1 MIQAL
6 DRVWMPKQSECL
18 LCRAIVNREIEMKIL
33 RVVPSQDK
41 ILVDSEQRFSP
52 WWWPSALLSP
62 LGWQHHIIM
71 TTVENPAGC
80 ANPAASQ
87 ALQMSAPVALSRA
100 ESAPMLMT
108 GTVLV
113 ACSPEET
120 RTTSARALG
129 VCCCSAR
136 AHKAPNEHGAQA
148 AA

>member
-1 MIQAL
+1 MLMQ
-6 DRVWMPKQSECL
+6 DECV
-18 LCRAIVNREIEMKIL
+18 LCRATVNREIEMKIL

-100 ESAPMLMT
+100 ESAPRLMT

-113 ACSPEET
+113 ACGPEES
-120 RTTSARALG
+120 RTMSARALG
-129 VCCCSAR
+129 VCRYLAR
-136 AHKAPNEHGAQA
+136 ARNVPNEHRLQA
-148 AA
+148 AAYWCDPS